1 VGEVVGKVAAFIPGI
16 GKPIQQAIHGVT
28 KVAGVVSDR
37 IHVKLSRKLEKGM
50 KVMEKADKIMDYI
63 PRRREFSEEEGFEQ
77 RDIDEAYLFEERD
90 DYELE
95 NRDELEESYYE
106 RDIIYERYDLD

>member
-1 VGEVVGKVAAFIPGI
+1 VGEVVGKVASFIPAV
-16 GKPIQQAIHGVT
+16 GKPVQQAIHAAT
-28 KVAGVVSDR
+28 KIAGVISDH
-37 IHVKLSRKLEKGM
+37 IPAKLPPNLQKGM
-50 KVMEKADKIMDYI
+50 DVMEKADKIMDYI
-63 PRRREFSEEEGFEQ
+63 PRQFSEEEGFEQ

-95 NRDELEESYYE
+95 NRDEESYYE